1 MLSAAVGSC
10 RAGKSGGGLSAGGGD
25 ACGGFFAAGRR
36 KARFGRA
43 ANAIGRYVY
52 PDTVITV

>member
-10 RAGKSGGGLSAGGGD
+10 RAGKSGGGLSAGGD

-52 PDTVITV
+52 PYTVITV